1 MEDAEQGCEEVWSP
15 VQFSRPAIYE
25 QGGLRCKKY
34 FMQSSGRSLKSM
46 AIKQTFQDLS
56 NQQSK
61 NFPLVVGPLTWVPGG
76 EDLLCAAMQGHPS
89 RAE

>member
-1 MEDAEQGCEEVWSP
+1 
-15 VQFSRPAIYE
+15 
-25 QGGLRCKKY
+25 
-34 FMQSSGRSLKSM
+34 MQQILHAVKWKISQSM

>member
-1 MEDAEQGCEEVWSP
+1 
-15 VQFSRPAIYE
+15 
-25 QGGLRCKKY
+25 
-34 FMQSSGRSLKSM
+34 MQKILHAVKWKISQSM

-61 NFPLVVGPLTWVPGG
+61 NFPLVVGPLTWVPGE